1 MRFETN
7 ALSGECNTVKCAWFV
22 KTTLWPAELFAAF
35 QDSVWCHP
43 YLPGGYYHVF
53 IEILQPQPV
62 VEPLH
67 TPHRQ
72 LCWQKQIWKSS
83 FLKCD
88 PSACCSSWKRGPLS
102 LSHVAFQPF
111 SQKKVTPCC
120 PACWLWQVFSGVVE
134 PGEAQS
140 QSQNNGPSCCPALMC
155 IPHSVF
161 RSPFLGETARVTHP
175 ILSESTLRVFV
186 AAVWGEW
193 WVCTDM
199 EQGPGGMPRSLFGSC
214 SAAWHQGCVTQQAS
228 RT

>member
-111 SQKKVTPCC
+111 SQKTVTALLSCLLAVAGFLWCC
-120 PACWLWQVFSGVVE
+120 GARRGTKPKPEQWSLML
-134 PGEAQS
+134 
-140 QSQNNGPSCCPALMC
+140 SC
-155 IPHSVF
+155 PHVH
-161 RSPFLGETARVTHP
+161 SPFCFP
-175 ILSESTLRVFV
+175 
-186 AAVWGEW
+186 
-193 WVCTDM
+193 
-199 EQGPGGMPRSLFGSC
+199 
-214 SAAWHQGCVTQQAS
+214 
-228 RT
+228 